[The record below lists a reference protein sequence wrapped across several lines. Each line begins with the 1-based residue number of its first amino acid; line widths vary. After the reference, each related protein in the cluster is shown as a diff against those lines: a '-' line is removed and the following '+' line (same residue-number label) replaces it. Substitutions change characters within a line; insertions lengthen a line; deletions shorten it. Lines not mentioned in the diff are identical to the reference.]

1 MNQLVLTI
9 GLFVV
14 CIVCLGMG
22 NTLLKVGMG
31 RFGTQT
37 DAGVSFFQALLHSP
51 QLPLGV
57 VLMAI
62 EFVGSLILFKWGWD
76 VSVVIP
82 IMGLSY
88 VVTAFLGK
96 FMLGE
101 PVDAVR
107 WLGIIL
113 IIAGVMFVVHSVT
126 PAKS

>member
-1 MNQLVLTI
+1 MSSMFFTV
-9 GLFVV
+9 GLFAV
-14 CIVCLGMG
+14 CIACLAFG

-31 RFGTQT
+31 HFGAAS
-37 DAGVSFFQALLHSP
+37 AGGAPFFQALLQAW

-57 VLMAI
+57 VLLAI
-62 EFVGSLILFKWGWD
+62 EFVGSLLLFKWGWD

-101 PVDAVR
+101 PVHALR
-107 WLGIIL
+107 WVGIVL
-113 IIAGVMFVVHSVT
+113 IVAGVVFVVQSVA
-126 PAKS
+126 PAK

>member
-1 MNQLVLTI
+1 MNSMFSTV

-14 CIVCLGMG
+14 CIACLAFG

-31 RFGTQT
+31 HFGSQT
-37 DAGVSFFQALLHSP
+37 SGGASFYQALLHAW

-57 VLMAI
+57 VLLAI

-76 VSVVIP
+76 VSVVIL

-101 PVDAVR
+101 PVYVMR
-107 WLGIIL
+107 WVGIVL
-113 IIAGVMFVVHSVT
+113 IVAGVMFVVQSVT
-126 PAKS
+126 SAKS